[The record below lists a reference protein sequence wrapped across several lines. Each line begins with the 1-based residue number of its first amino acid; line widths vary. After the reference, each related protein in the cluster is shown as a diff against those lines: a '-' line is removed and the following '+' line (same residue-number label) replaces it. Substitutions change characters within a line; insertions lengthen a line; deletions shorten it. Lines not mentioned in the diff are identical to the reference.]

1 MNNTAKPF
9 FISLV
14 ICFGLFLAPI
24 TQPVS
29 AFNLDDFKSKL
40 DKYKTKI
47 KRIDEQKKQLDLAT
61 GNVSQKDEINIG
73 RNVISGLLGAA
84 PLVDNTTLQQ
94 YINKIGFWI
103 ALQSERPDLPWTF
116 AVIDSPNINAF
127 ASPGGYIVVTLGLYQ
142 ILENES
148 QLAAILAH
156 EISHVI
162 DKHHLDAIRDTSQ
175 GEILGSLAVRI
186 TDEKYRKNMQ
196 KLVNSGVQIYA
207 RGLDKKYEFAAD
219 RQGAVLAARSGYDPY
234 AMLDVLTTL
243 TSIQPT
249 DDSMTVFLNT
259 HPPISDRI
267 SILEQLMDTHLR
279 NINISTDNY
288 RLQKINQSIS
298 RALLK

>member
-1 MNNTAKPF
+1 MNTEKPYR
-9 FISLV
+9 ISLA
-14 ICFGLFLAPI
+14 ICICLFLASI
-24 TQPVS
+24 SQPAS
-29 AFNLDDFKSKL
+29 AFNFDDFKSKL

-84 PLVDNTTLQQ
+84 PLVDNTILQQ

-116 AVIDSPNINAF
+116 AVIDTPNINAF

-175 GEILGSLAVRI
+175 GEILGTLAVRV

-196 KLVNSGVQIYA
+196 KLVNSSVQLYA

-219 RQGAVLAARSGYDPY
+219 RRGSVLAARSGYDPY

-259 HPPISDRI
+259 HPPLSERI

-279 NINISTDNY
+279 TINISTDNY

>member
-1 MNNTAKPF
+1 MNKFKILITHL
-9 FISLV
+9 I
-14 ICFGLFLAPI
+14 ICFSFSLLFAP
-24 TQPVS
+24 QPS
-29 AFNLDDFKSKL
+29 IAFDFDKFKSKL
-40 DKYKTKI
+40 DKLKQKAKTVTEK
-47 KRIDEQKKQLDLAT
+47 KKQLDLAT
-61 GNVSQKDEINIG
+61 GNVSVDEEINIG

-84 PLVDNTTLQQ
+84 PLVSNRPLQH
-94 YINKIGFWI
+94 YINKIGMWI

-116 AVIDSPNINAF
+116 GVIDSPNINAF
-127 ASPGGYIVVTLGLYQ
+127 ASPGGYIVLTAGLYQ

-175 GEILGSLAVRI
+175 TEILGSLAVKA
-186 TDEKYRKNMQ
+186 TDSKYKKDMR
-196 KLVNSGVQIYA
+196 KLVNSSVQIYA

-234 AMLDVLTTL
+234 ALLDVLTTL
-243 TSIQPT
+243 SSINAT

-259 HPPISDRI
+259 HPSLSDRI
-267 SILEQLMDTHLR
+267 VTLEQLMDANMPNLKVPA
-279 NINISTDNY
+279 DNY

-298 RALLK
+298 SSLLKK